1 MTYETVELDSLEQMH
16 QFVLDYQGEILS
28 TISTLKAMYP
38 DAREALTVVEDIA
51 SKLPYNTDTTFT
63 VNMEQTL

>member
-1 MTYETVELDSLEQMH
+1 MTYETIELDSPEQMH
-16 QFVLDYQGEILS
+16 QFVLHYQGEILN
-28 TISTLKAMYP
+28 TISTLKAIYP
-38 DAREALTVVEDIA
+38 DAREALVIVEDIA